1 MNQWTRSLRLFTN
14 ASVPQAITRLV
25 VMILLHQRYK
35 SQADE
40 QDYLYGL
47 AESVRELYPHV
58 RDAYLFSLEVSLS
71 RSLS

>member
-1 MNQWTRSLRLFTN
+1 
-14 ASVPQAITRLV
+14 
-25 VMILLHQRYK
+25 MILLHQRYK